1 MPYLTDDQI
10 QQYKERYELI
20 EVEYNDLVVRT
31 EKTFKVSLVCLF
43 LGIFFFPMLI
53 IGAIFYL
60 LYLWGK
66 GKTKEYAD
74 EMNEIIRT
82 VKAGVPPDHPILT
95 P

>member
-43 LGIFFFPMLI
+43 VSRHLFLSNVDHWRDFLSALPLG
-53 IGAIFYL
+53 
-60 LYLWGK
+60 
-66 GKTKEYAD
+66 
-74 EMNEIIRT
+74 
-82 VKAGVPPDHPILT
+82 
-95 P
+95 

>member
-1 MPYLTDDQI
+1 MPYLTDEQI

-20 EVEYNDLVVRT
+20 ELEHDAHVIRKERA
-31 EKTFKVSLVCLF
+31 FKYSLVCLF

-53 IGAIFYL
+53 IGVIFYL
-60 LYLWGK
+60 LHLWDK
-66 GKTKEYAD
+66 GKAKEYAD
-74 EMNEIIRT
+74 EMNEIVRT